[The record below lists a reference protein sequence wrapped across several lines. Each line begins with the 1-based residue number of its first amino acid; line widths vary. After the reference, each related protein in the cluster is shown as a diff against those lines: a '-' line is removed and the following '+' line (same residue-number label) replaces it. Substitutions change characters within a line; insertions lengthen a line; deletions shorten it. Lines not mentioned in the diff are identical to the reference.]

1 MHGICTFLGEAAT
14 PNLMYGIQASC
25 KVASLPMTP
34 RQHKMNVGDRLRTSI
49 EALNLSQAEVARAF
63 GVSPSNLGNWLRGD
77 AYPNPL
83 FVKQFCDRYGVNAD
97 YLYRG
102 EVSALPVKL
111 ADALVAAQ
119 GLKPEE

>member
-1 MHGICTFLGEAAT
+1 
-14 PNLMYGIQASC
+14 
-25 KVASLPMTP
+25 
-34 RQHKMNVGDRLRTSI
+34 MNVGDRLRTSI
-49 EALNLSQAEVARAF
+49 EALDLSQAEVARAF

-83 FVKQFCDRYGVNAD
+83 FVKQFCDRYGINAD

-111 ADALVAAQ
+111 ADALLEAR
-119 GLKPEE
+119 GSKPEEP